1 MKRSAVY
8 NREQFQIKSGYL
20 TVFNECYEIVCLS
33 NKPPTRLCLLLFY
46 WLLLRNKL
54 GVIVTIQ
61 VSRLYRSDSIYV
73 DYVVVLVVVVAR
85 EKKSF
90 VSILYY
96 IVATSYGTTTITK
109 NIFSH
114 LAKYNT
120 RERKLHFIPSCS
132 ADSRLRVDESVVL
145 QNRLLSFSLQGNIII
160 YLNLNCDRT

>member
-1 MKRSAVY
+1 MSSFKLRAGY
-8 NREQFQIKSGYL
+8 NGAR
-20 TVFNECYEIVCLS
+20 TVFNESYEIVCLS
-33 NKPPTRLCLLLFY
+33 NKLPTCLCLLPFY

-73 DYVVVLVVVVAR
+73 DYVVVLVVVAR

-145 QNRLLSFSLQGNIII
+145 QNRL
-160 YLNLNCDRT
+160 